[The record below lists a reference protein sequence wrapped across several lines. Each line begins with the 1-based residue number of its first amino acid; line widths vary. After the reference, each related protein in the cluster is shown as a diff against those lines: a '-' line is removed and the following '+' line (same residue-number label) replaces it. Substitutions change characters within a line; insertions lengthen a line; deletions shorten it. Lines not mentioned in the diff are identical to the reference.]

1 MYIKKLKKYI
11 FNIDKFNVIVYNY
24 IESGDNYVIKE
35 ERIYR

>member
-24 IESGDNYVIKE
+24 IESGDKLCH
-35 ERIYR
+35 